1 MQSDCQEVGAGISV
15 DVARRL
21 FECGVWAVDIAG
33 LGGTNWTRIE
43 ALRRQQSA
51 VFEPFLDW
59 GLPTATALYD
69 VMQVMPDAV
78 VLASG
83 GVRHGLDAAKA
94 LWLGATAVSLAGPV
108 LRAVVTDD
116 DDAPDITAGRA
127 AIADWIA
134 QMRLTLFLTG
144 ADHCRLPAGTRAGW
158 SGCLGLFGPSEK
170 HILAA
175 ANFCKDFS
183 ICRIGHAKMR
193 PYGRVGGTQERIGRL
208 FQRHDRWHS
217 RAAIGT
223 KRLYLVMAGGKRA
236 VVRINCHGKGG
247 VGGCVFMAAIN
258 CCVIGKCHQF
268 FKAGPHH
275 RGITLKNPPTS
286 HGKQR
291 VAGEHQLL
299 ACDENYHVQRVA
311 RSCQDPDFPLGKSE
325 MRVIT
330 HHLINA
336 GDLCLLA
343 AGPMTCAPM
352 GGLDCGQASGVIAMM
367 MRDPDL
373 A

>member
-1 MQSDCQEVGAGISV
+1 MSEGKNSADRKDEHLRLARGASAQSAVTAGFDDVRLDHCALPECDLDEVDLKVDFLDHQLSAPLFIGAMTGGTPRSAAINRALAQIANAEGIGLAVGSQRASLENGISQAELRDIAPNVPLIGNLGGVQLARAGGLDLAKRAVDDLQADALAIHLNPLQEAVQPEGETDWRNVASAIEKAASNLPCKVIVKEVGAGISV

-43 ALRRQQSA
+43 ALRRQQSD

-144 ADHCRLPAGTRAGW
+144 APTIA
-158 SGCLGLFGPSEK
+158 
-170 HILAA
+170 
-175 ANFCKDFS
+175 DF
-183 ICRIGHAKMR
+183 RQVQ
-193 PYGRVGGTQERIGRL
+193 GRVGR
-208 FQRHDRWHS
+208 
-217 RAAIGT
+217 
-223 KRLYLVMAGGKRA
+223 
-236 VVRINCHGKGG
+236 G
-247 VGGCVFMAAIN
+247 V
-258 CCVIGKCHQF
+258 
-268 FKAGPHH
+268 
-275 RGITLKNPPTS
+275 
-286 HGKQR
+286 
-291 VAGEHQLL
+291 
-299 ACDENYHVQRVA
+299 
-311 RSCQDPDFPLGKSE
+311 
-325 MRVIT
+325 
-330 HHLINA
+330 
-336 GDLCLLA
+336 
-343 AGPMTCAPM
+343 
-352 GGLDCGQASGVIAMM
+352 
-367 MRDPDL
+367 
-373 A
+373 